1 MRGKRKKKRK
11 EIFFWSVVRNAISQ
25 TEGPFEVRTGHD
37 QQSLSY
43 PLRLPDEIQADAL
56 RLLDASREVINLVV
70 TALWDRL
77 DEFGTRTNAY
87 AYKQVEG
94 MLAPPVLHGHRQWR
108 CEAEQAGRILRG
120 QAERK
125 KQFALIVPVLEQG
138 MIQPKTETK
147 RAGKNR
153 KAIKQAIADLRE
165 TNSDGGNAVELQSLI
180 EQACNFYLQNGCF
193 PNTYEEMQP
202 VPVLKAGILPYAGDD
217 GAVMGQTYRMRVDLD
232 QKTLALALRTPNEQ
246 GTWARTWREQTI
258 QMTLPDLVA
267 ARAQAGKMQAPSLRE
282 IAQTDGTRYAVLD
295 FIIEVPVEKQATF
308 EEMHTVLG
316 FDWGI
321 RVLVTA
327 SVVDLNGHQM
337 GHPFFLDTGPFD
349 GRQARLRRQI
359 DQLKAK
365 VARLEKQRDRFPV
378 SDPRRKPSEDA
389 LAVLRRE
396 ISRCWCKYEAR
407 NNDLGHLAANI
418 LLVLA
423 AAFDCKLIAG
433 ESLKSMKSAG
443 HGKDAKGRGR
453 NWRNNTQVRGALWRI
468 LRYKCFLAGIRLEWQ
483 QPRHTSHTCP
493 RCGAPANT
501 YASPEH
507 RDKVVDW
514 GAWLCCSNP
523 TCLWNGS
530 RDYAASLN
538 IARLGAALIRHAHT
552 TGRVK
557 HPVITDP
564 SVQPVSY
571 IGTRAALRL
580 PPLASR
586 GHLIASGRIYCN
598 GWRLSVK
605 LRSSYA
611 TPIMLRLCG

>member
-1 MRGKRKKKRK
+1 MRPSR
-11 EIFFWSVVRNAISQ
+11 
-25 TEGPFEVRTGHD
+25 D

-56 RLLDASREVINLVV
+56 RLLDTSREVINLTV

-77 DEFGTRTNAY
+77 DEFATRTNTH
-87 AYKQVEG
+87 AYKQVED
-94 MLAPPVLHGHRQWR
+94 MIAPPLVHGHRQWR

-125 KQFALIVPVLEQG
+125 QQFALIVPLLEQG
-138 MIQPKTETK
+138 MIQPKTDTK
-147 RAGKNR
+147 RTGKNR
-153 KAIKQAIADLRE
+153 KAIKQALADLRE
-165 TNSDGGNAVELQSLI
+165 ANSDGGNAVELQSLI
-180 EQACNFYLQNGCF
+180 EQACNFYLKNGCF
-193 PNTYEEMQP
+193 PDTYEEMQG
-202 VPVLKAGILPYAGDD
+202 VPLLKAGLLPYAGDD
-217 GAVMGQTYRMRVDLD
+217 GHRMGQTYRLLIDLD
-232 QKTLALALRTPNEQ
+232 QKMLTLALRTPDEQ
-246 GTWARTWREQTI
+246 GAWAHHWRENTI
-258 QMTLPDLVA
+258 QMSLPEIVVV
-267 ARAQAGKMQAPSLRE
+267 QAKAGQPLAPSLRE
-282 IAQTDGTRYAVLD
+282 IVEADGARYAVLD
-295 FIIEVPVEKQATF
+295 FIVEVPVEKQAGF
-308 EEMHTVLG
+308 SEMHTVLG

-327 SVVDLNGHQM
+327 SVVDLDGHQI

-365 VARLEKQRDRFPV
+365 VVRLEKQRDRFPV
-378 SDPRRKPSEDA
+378 GDPRRKPSEEA
-389 LAVLRRE
+389 LPVLRRE
-396 ISRCWCKYEAR
+396 ISRCWRKYEAR

-423 AAFDCKLIAG
+423 TAFGCELIAG

-443 HGKDAKGRGR
+443 RGRGAKGRWR
-453 NWRNNTQVRGALWRI
+453 NWRNNAQVRGALWRI
-468 LRYKCFLAGIRLEWQ
+468 LRYKCFLTGIRLEWQ
-483 QPRHTSHTCP
+483 QPRQTSHVCP
-493 RCGAPANT
+493 RCGSLANT
-501 YASPEH
+501 YTSPEH
-507 RDKVVDW
+507 RAKINDW

-523 TCLWNGS
+523 ACLWNGS

-538 IARLGAALIRHAHT
+538 IARLGAALIRHAQS
-552 TGRVK
+552 TGKVM
-557 HPVITDP
+557 HPPITHP

-571 IGTRAALRL
+571 MGTRAALRL

-598 GWRLSVK
+598 GWRLSVR

-611 TPIMLRLCG
+611 TPTMLRLCG

>member
-1 MRGKRKKKRK
+1 
-11 EIFFWSVVRNAISQ
+11 
-25 TEGPFEVRTGHD
+25 VRTSRD

-43 PLRLPDEIQADAL
+43 PLRVPDSVQADAL
-56 RLLDASREVINLVV
+56 RLLDVSREVINLTV

-77 DEFGTRTNAY
+77 DEFATRTNSY
-87 AYKQVEG
+87 AYKQVEE
-94 MLAPPVLHGHRQWR
+94 MIAPPVAHGHRQWR
-108 CEAEQAGRILRG
+108 GEAEQAGRILRG

-125 KQFALIVPVLEQG
+125 KQFALILPLLEQG

-153 KAIKQAIADLRE
+153 AQIKQALTMLRDA
-165 TNSDGGNAVELQSLI
+165 TSDGGNAVELQSLI
-180 EQACNFYLQNGCF
+180 EQACNFYLANGCF
-193 PNTYEEMQP
+193 PDTYEEMQP
-202 VPVLKAGILPYAGDD
+202 VPVLKAGIFPYAGDD
-217 GAVMGQTYRMRVDLD
+217 GPQMGQTYRLTLDLD
-232 QKTLALALRTPNEQ
+232 TKTLTLALRAPDEK
-246 GTWARTWREQTI
+246 GAWARNWRDKTI
-258 QMTLPDLVA
+258 QMALPEIVA
-267 ARAQAGKMQAPSLRE
+267 ARAKAGKMLAPNLRE
-282 IAQTDGTRYAVLD
+282 IIESDGTRYAVLD
-295 FIIEVPVEKQATF
+295 FIVEVPVKEPATV

-327 SVVDLNGHQM
+327 SVVDLDGQQI

-365 VARLEKQRDRFPV
+365 VARLEQQRDRFPV
-378 SDPRRKPSEDA
+378 GDPRRKPSEKA
-389 LAVLRRE
+389 LPVLRRE
-396 ISRCWCKYEAR
+396 IARCWRKYEAR
-407 NNDLGHLAANI
+407 NNDLAHLAANV

-423 AAFDCKLIAG
+423 TAFGCELLAG

-443 HGKDAKGRGR
+443 RGRGAQGRWR
-453 NWRNNTQVRGALWRI
+453 NWRNNAQVRGELWRI
-468 LRYKCFLAGIRLEWQ
+468 LRYKCFLAGFRLEWQ

-493 RCGAPANT
+493 RCGKPANT
-501 YASPEH
+501 YTSPAH
-507 RDKVVDW
+507 RAVVNDW
-514 GAWLCCSNP
+514 GAWLCCSNSD
-523 TCLWNGS
+523 CGWNGS

-538 IARLGAALIRHAHT
+538 IARLGAALIRHAQI
-552 TGRVK
+552 TGRVM
-557 HPVITDP
+557 HPSITHS

-598 GWRLSVK
+598 GWCLSVK
-605 LRSSYA
+605 LRSSYE
-611 TPIMLRLCG
+611 TSIMLRLCG